1 LHWKAFGALSPLY
14 HTTGEVYDAASNRR
28 EGRVDTDRAAASIEI
43 HEQDASPE
51 ELDRLAEGLSRE
63 LSDLDVD
70 RVTKATAGEAPPGT
84 RAFEIVAVGALIVEF
99 ARSSETLAKVVG
111 VIKSWLGN
119 RQHQSIKV
127 QMDGDTLEIAG
138 ASSEQQEQVIQAWI
152 ERHADG

>member
-1 LHWKAFGALSPLY
+1 VDGSL
-14 HTTGEVYDAASNRR
+14 AS
-28 EGRVDTDRAAASIEI
+28 ASIEI
-43 HEQDASPE
+43 QEEDASPE

-70 RVTKATAGEAPPGT
+70 RVSKATAGDAPPGT
-84 RAFEIVAVGALIVEF
+84 RAFEIAAVGALIVEF
-99 ARSSETLAKVVG
+99 ARSTEILSKVVN

-119 RQHQSIKV
+119 RQHQSIKIQV
-127 QMDGDTLEIAG
+127 DGDTLEIAG